1 MPPRDADTQ
10 HTPEWTQKDGCQQ
23 TAADD
28 DDGRG
33 RGRAGWSVMA
43 MMLVMMIL
51 MSFCF
56 FLFVSFRV
64 FGEGA

>member
-28 DDGRG
+28 DDDDDDGRG
-33 RGRAGWSVMA
+33 RGRAGWSVIA
-43 MMLVMMIL
+43 MMLVMIL
-51 MSFCF
+51 M
-56 FLFVSFRV
+56 
-64 FGEGA
+64 

>member
-28 DDGRG
+28 DDDDDGLG

-51 MSFCF
+51 M
-56 FLFVSFRV
+56 
-64 FGEGA
+64 

>member
-28 DDGRG
+28 DDDG

-51 MSFCF
+51 M
-56 FLFVSFRV
+56 
-64 FGEGA
+64 